1 MADETDKLLKA
12 SKEGKLIIGFNETMR
27 AVKLGHAKEVFM
39 TKSCSDAMKRQLRE
53 IAELSKTSISELPI
67 TPEALSAQ
75 LKKPFNITV
84 AAIASK

>member
-12 SKEGKLIIGFNETMR
+12 AKESKLIVGFNETLK
-27 AVKLGHAKEVFM
+27 AVKLGNAKEVFM
-39 TKSCSDAMKRQLRE
+39 TKSCSEAMKRQLKE
-53 IAELSKTSISELPI
+53 AADLSKVSVSELPI
-67 TPEALSAQ
+67 TSEALSAQ